1 VTHPESVKYVAVEEH
16 PGAAPH
22 APLARQPA
30 GLQDRV
36 AVLERQLAA
45 IDARLARTDRHDRLF
60 AWVGGHRM
68 RLDPDDTVVSAL
80 LREEGW
86 FEPFETLLVQR
97 LVSPGD
103 TVVDVGA
110 NIGYYTLQFARLV
123 GATGKV
129 VAFEPDPHNFA
140 LLEENVWQNG
150 YRNVTLVRAAVAARS
165 GGVRLHLNAA
175 NHGDHRI
182 YASDPGRPAID
193 VEAVALDE
201 YFADHAGLLDL
212 VKIDV
217 QGAEAGVFAGMRR
230 LMAEQRVARVLSE
243 FWPRGLKVAGGDGAG
258 FLDDRRREGFEA
270 SVVDEAARRVAPLD
284 AAALL
289 ERLPVEPDIDWFF
302 TNLLLE
308 HPAALAAAARDGRP
322 LGLRRAA

>member
-1 VTHPESVKYVAVEEH
+1 MS
-16 PGAAPH
+16 
-22 APLARQPA
+22 LRQSIRERIRTLRWLVNPR
-30 GLQDRV
+30 GLRDRV
-36 AVLERQLAA
+36 AMLERQLAA
-45 IDARLARTDRHDRLF
+45 IDARLALADRHGRSH

-68 RLDPDDTVVSAL
+68 RLDPDDTVVSVR

-123 GATGKV
+123 GATGQV

-150 YRNVTLVRAAVAARS
+150 YRNVTLVQAAVTARS
-165 GGVRLHLNAA
+165 GGVRLHLNAS
-175 NHGDHRI
+175 NRGDHRI

-201 YFADHAGLLDL
+201 YFADHAGHLDL

-217 QGAEAGVFAGMRR
+217 QGAEAGVFSGMRR
-230 LMAEQRVARVLSE
+230 LVAEHRVARVLSE
-243 FWPRGLKVAGGDGAG
+243 FWPRGLKVAGGDAG
-258 FLDDRRREGFEA
+258 CFLDERRGQGFEV

-308 HPAALAAAARDGRP
+308 HPAALAAAARDARP
-322 LGLRRAA
+322 LGVRRAG

>member
-1 VTHPESVKYVAVEEH
+1 MSSWKPMSLWKSVQEQVRTLRWLVR
-16 PGAAPH
+16 P
-22 APLARQPA
+22 R
-30 GLQDRV
+30 GLQGRV
-36 AVLERQLAA
+36 ADLERQLAT
-45 IDARLARTDRHDRLF
+45 IEGRLAGAERDRGRF

-68 RLDPDDTVVSAL
+68 RLDPDDTVVSVR

-123 GATGKV
+123 GETGRV
-129 VAFEPDPHNFA
+129 FAFEPDPRNFA

-150 YRNVTLVRAAVAARS
+150 YRNVTLVRAAVASRPGAA
-165 GGVRLHLNAA
+165 RLHLNPA
-175 NHGDHRI
+175 NRGDHRI
-182 YASDPGRPAID
+182 YASDPGRESID
-193 VEAVALDE
+193 VETVALDD
-201 YFADHAGLLDL
+201 YFADRGGSLDL

-217 QGAEAGVFAGMRR
+217 QGAEAGVFLGMRR
-230 LMAEQRVARVLSE
+230 LIAGSRVARVLSE
-243 FWPRGLKVAGGDGAG
+243 FWPRGLKVAGGDGGA
-258 FLDDRRREGFEA
+258 FLDERLRQGFEVR
-270 SVVDEAARRVAPLD
+270 VVDEAARRITPLD

-289 ERLPVEPDIDWFF
+289 ARLPVEQDTDWFF

-308 HPAALAAAARDGRP
+308 HPAALAAAAREARAHRGR
-322 LGLRRAA
+322 RVA

>member
-1 VTHPESVKYVAVEEH
+1 MSLWKNIRERLRTLRWLGSP
-16 PGAAPH
+16 
-22 APLARQPA
+22 R
-30 GLQDRV
+30 GLQDRITI
-36 AVLERQLAA
+36 LERQLTALERQLTA
-45 IDARLARTDRHDRLF
+45 IDARLALADRDNRSF
-60 AWVGGHRM
+60 AWVGSHRM
-68 RLDPDDTVVSAL
+68 RLDPDDTVVSVR
-80 LREEGW
+80 LRQDGW

-123 GATGKV
+123 GATGRV

-175 NHGDHRI
+175 NRGDHRI

-201 YFADHAGLLDL
+201 YFADHAGRLDL

-217 QGAEAGVFAGMRR
+217 QGAETGVFAGMRR
-230 LMAEQRVARVLSE
+230 LVAEHRVARVLSE
-243 FWPRGLKVAGGDGAG
+243 FWPRGLKVAGGDAAG
-258 FLDDRRREGFEA
+258 FLDERRREGFEA
-270 SVVDEAARRVAPLD
+270 SVIDEVARRIAPLD

-308 HPAALAAAARDGRP
+308 HPAALAAAARDERP
-322 LGLRRAA
+322 LGLRRTA